1 VKTRTIVW
9 GAVIALLVTV
19 LVGFGSKAVASSCT
33 TIRPADVSVF
43 NNDVIYTKV
52 YAERC
57 GDKVWIIDI
66 LSASTGVDYKIK
78 SAEIFRYKYDG
89 SKGGVRSANVPVDG
103 ITTNGHS
110 IHAWKTI
117 PSRAKGHGWS
127 GYVRLVLVVN
137 NETRPINLKL

>member
-1 VKTRTIVW
+1 MKTRTIIW
-9 GAVIALLVTV
+9 SAVVALIVT
-19 LVGFGSKAVASSCT
+19 LIVGLGSKAVAAPCK
-33 TIRPADVSVF
+33 TIRPTDVSVF
-43 NNDVIYTKV
+43 NNDIVYTKV

-57 GDKVWIIDI
+57 GDKIWIIDI

-89 SKGGVRSANVPVDG
+89 SKGGVRSANIPVDG

-127 GYVRLVLVVN
+127 GYVRIVLQVGK
-137 NETRPINLKL
+137 ETRPINLKL